1 MTTHSAAAS
10 YRFAQLRYLEYAI
23 IDLSLLLPGFT
34 ARDLLERYRSRVVL
48 MSACVP
54 RGRA

>member
-10 YRFAQLRYLEYAI
+10 YRFAQLRYLEHAI

-34 ARDLLERYRSRVVL
+34 TRDLLERYRLRVVL